1 MNIDDPKLTAYALGE
16 LPPEERAEIEAA
28 LAQSPELRAEVE
40 AMRAAARQLDV
51 VFQTEEEPVLT
62 AEQSRRLAA
71 AMRTAEEEAPPI
83 SFFERWRW
91 LIWSGG
97 SVCAALVLAGMLLP
111 SLAKSKGRSQKIA
124 AIQAERNAEI
134 QRQMMEHEAAGV
146 SPSPTPVP
154 ISPAQPVSRRISLSQ
169 SPASRGADATM
180 DRYSV
185 HRRESVQD
193 SISPGEGYAAIESSN
208 WKTPRNEPLS
218 TFAADVDT
226 ASYSNVRRFLVGGA
240 LPPADAVRVEE
251 LVNYFRYDYPAPK
264 GDQPFS
270 VNVEAAG
277 CPWAPEHRLV
287 RIGLKGREVPTA
299 SRPRANLVFLV
310 DVSGSML
317 DENKL
322 PLVKRSL
329 KLLVAQMDE
338 RDTIALVVY
347 AGSAGVAL
355 SPTSAANRRAI
366 EQAIDRLEA
375 GGSTHGSAGI
385 QKAYELAA
393 ERFVKG
399 GINRVVLCSDGDF
412 NVGITSREALLG
424 FITERAKTGVF
435 LSVLGYGMGNLKDD
449 TMELLADKGN
459 GNYAYIDSLSE
470 ARRVLVEQMSG
481 TLQTIAQDVK
491 IQVEFNPSRV
501 ARYRL
506 IGYENRLL
514 VAKDFNDDTKD
525 AGEIGTG
532 HTVTALYE
540 VVPVGVREP
549 NGAVD
554 PLRYQM
560 NPYSKGP
567 MLEVNPEDEVDRAS
581 LSSKASSPELLFV
594 KLRYQQ
600 PGGSPS
606 RLIEQPVVDGGRSL
620 AQASTDFKFAAAVA
634 GFGQKLRQSPHVSGW
649 SWRAVADLAE
659 QGLGRG
665 ADASRTEFIDLVQR
679 AEDAA
684 AKAGR

>member
-1 MNIDDPKLTAYALGE
+1 MTREDIQLAADSYSSFSPQLLVDGRPVEQADLE
-16 LPPEERAEIEAA
+16 LLLKSSQGRQSRAE
-28 LAQSPELRAEVE
+28 
-40 AMRAAARQLDV
+40 
-51 VFQTEEEPVLT
+51 
-62 AEQSRRLAA
+62 
-71 AMRTAEEEAPPI
+71 
-83 SFFERWRW
+83 
-91 LIWSGG
+91 
-97 SVCAALVLAGMLLP
+97 
-111 SLAKSKGRSQKIA
+111 
-124 AIQAERNAEI
+124 
-134 QRQMMEHEAAGV
+134 
-146 SPSPTPVP
+146 
-154 ISPAQPVSRRISLSQ
+154 
-169 SPASRGADATM
+169 
-180 DRYSV
+180 
-185 HRRESVQD
+185 
-193 SISPGEGYAAIESSN
+193 GEGGESYSKQN
-208 WKTPRNEPLS
+208 ETSWKTPRNEPLS

-226 ASYSNVRRFLVGGA
+226 ASYSNVRRFLAGGA

-310 DVSGSML
+310 DVSGSMS

-338 RDTIALVVY
+338 RDTITLVVY

-459 GNYAYIDSLSE
+459 GNYVYIDSLSE

-491 IQVEFNPSRV
+491 IQVEFNPGRV

-514 VAKDFNDDTKD
+514 AAKDFNDDTKD
-525 AGEIGTG
+525 AGEIGAG

-540 VVPVGVREP
+540 VVPVGAREP

-554 PLRYQM
+554 PLRYQV

-567 MLEVNPEDEVDRAS
+567 MLKVNPEDEVDRAS